1 MTVSPEMLE
10 FIVCPQCSGDLRYT
24 REQVLFCIR
33 CRVCYPVESG
43 IPDLSP
49 EAALSLSND
58 GKIIPREIAAFFT
71 VDKGKD
77 SGLQFRLKR
86 GSCKAIGRKVEDE
99 AQTLVFNA
107 DFTMTLD
114 DHTKKLISNYLSKTS
129 GNAGKKRGAER
140 ENQPPEGQPGLGGQ
154 SGLGGFKRLPDLV
167 LNDPAASR
175 LHAMVFH
182 DDEGQV
188 GILDLVSKNGTFV
201 NGREVETCL
210 LKEGDEVTIGATK
223 IVVSFK

>member
-1 MTVSPEMLE
+1 MTVSPEILE
-10 FIVCPQCSGDLRYT
+10 FLVCPQCKGGLRYT
-24 REQVLFCIR
+24 REEVLFCLR
-33 CRVCYPVESG
+33 CRVCYPVENG
-43 IPDLSP
+43 VPNLSP
-49 EAALSLSND
+49 EGAMSLTHE
-58 GKIIPREIAAFFT
+58 GKIVPREISALFT

-86 GSCKAIGRKVEDE
+86 GSCKAIGRKVEDA

-114 DHTKKLISNYLSKTS
+114 DHTKKLISNYLTKTS
-129 GNAGKKRGAER
+129 SPKKKKGSER
-140 ENQPPEGQPGLGGQ
+140 DESKPSLGGEV
-154 SGLGGFKRLPDLV
+154 SSLGGFRRLSDLI
-167 LNDPAASR
+167 LNDSAASR
-175 LHAMVFH
+175 LHAMVFY
-182 DDEGQV
+182 DDGGQA